1 MLRHPRLAA
10 ILLLGVS
17 ILLIFGSP
25 LGQTFVAGAVAYV
38 IISVG
43 LTVLGGLA
51 RPIPEPPPEGEMRK
65 VRFTFRC
72 DICGAEV
79 RMVLAPTEDPPP
91 PRHCGDDMR
100 LTGTIEDAL

>member
-1 MLRHPRLAA
+1 MLFGVA
-10 ILLLGVS
+10 ILLIV
-17 ILLIFGSP
+17 GSP
-25 LGQTFVAGAVAYV
+25 LWSTLVAGLAAYL
-38 IISVG
+38 IIAIG

-51 RPIPEPPPEGEMRK
+51 QPMPEPPPEGEMRK